1 MREMGEWGSMSD
13 RSPACLLAFADGRV
27 FSRTERLEREKGRL
41 RVDGRRG
48 ERERESFRICGRRRE
63 DVSRRAEHRASSE
76 EEGEHREQ
84 RGGAS
89 EKSEKL

>member
-27 FSRTERLEREKGRL
+27 FSRTERLESEKGRL

-48 ERERESFRICGRRRE
+48 ERESFRICGRRRE
-63 DVSRRAEHRASSE
+63 DVSRRKEHRASSE
-76 EEGEHREQ
+76 EEGEQREQ

-89 EKSEKL
+89 EKSEK